1 MKLILLSFI
10 IPLALGLTFQE
21 DDLVFDD
28 VSDDSQPISSASPL
42 TNQPSESSSESSQ
55 ASSHYH
61 KDLKIKG
68 IPNVE
73 SPFPQANVTTT
84 VGHIFKFKISKQSF
98 GSSVNHYEIRS
109 SGSNNKALPHWL
121 YYDEATT
128 TLMGVPAKK
137 DVGQHHLSIK
147 AYYTYGDI
155 INSLFTIKVLPEKTD
170 EVKHKDG
177 KTHCRDS
184 EEQTLMTILLDV
196 KFDDLNPVKKVHA
209 IEKLASSL
217 GLHVSAFSMHGRST
231 KDESASEDSRIILT
245 GPGNVKRRKEKHSTS
260 IQWQVGCDGH
270 LWKHQ
275 AELLKQIKKQA
286 RDKTLAKTIQL
297 PVLLWRV
304 KTYSNDLIRSRR
316 EAGSGDYA
324 RHNNRNNN
332 NNNNNDNDD
341 DYDDE
346 NYDYDESYDED
357 RDDRDDP
364 EDNESITTLPPR
376 PISGFES
383 REELHPHRHHH
394 GQETSI
400 SIKAEEEIDEHDII
414 PVIDRKYSES
424 SPSTSAPTT
433 QSTTKPTTIEQ
444 TTPLSTTP
452 QEETPTSTTPSTTV
466 STVTE
471 KTEPEDDDID
481 TTDINDIINENN
493 INLNNNNKQSTLEI
507 ETEITVVPT
516 TFLTTLPTSSS
527 TISASTDEIK
537 ATTTTITTTSSTSTS
552 PSPSTTVATVFA
564 VNDTIDEDFEFTE
577 NITEY
582 PTVITEL
589 NPLTTETLA
598 TETTELLTTPTPT
611 TPAPTT
617 PTPTPAPSTTT
628 TTTTWVPPTTTTST
642 ISTTSASST
651 TSTTTTMT
659 STTLTTPTLAPTEEI
674 VTTEKVV
681 YRVRNYPPRQDKR
694 LEKIRVT
701 AGKPL
706 NYFIPANTFSDIEDG
721 DTRNL
726 RLSLYLKGSPLKST
740 HWLQFNEQT
749 QEIYGLPLDEHVS
762 IWDYD
767 LVAADREG
775 LNVSDRLDIYV
786 QQHKLTRSVNHDFSI
801 YLRID
806 KRSRF
811 PTAVDWQL
819 KIIRGLAQLYGDN
832 NSSSITVRTIQ
843 ISEDQAVFTWT
854 NDTIPPSSECPK
866 EAINRLYH
874 VLVAS
879 NDGDPSSMLQHH
891 LGPEIRVKRV
901 AFHGYGQC
909 EHSFTRISP
918 QVPEISTQ
926 EPKVNDP
933 PMPRNQVDHIT
944 ARVGQLLIYR
954 VPEDT
959 FYDPED
965 GPTRHLRL
973 SLLHGDRTPIASHEW
988 LQFDVNNQEFYG
1000 VPLKTD
1006 SKRREYQLI
1015 AVDKEGATAN
1025 DNLVV
1030 EVKSADI
1037 SKASAEFTIKLGVD
1051 YDTFI
1056 GSAMMKKNFILR
1068 LRDLF
1073 GDKDTDAISLTTI
1086 TPVGHKN
1093 TMITWRNTTL
1103 PVAYC
1108 PNSEIQRL
1116 SEVLFVKPDNKE
1128 LTNRIERIMGMEFP
1142 VDQLTLTPMGICL
1155 GEFTR
1160 VHSHDGGLGIDDEDE
1175 RGGRRGSGARGGMD
1189 NDDYLI
1195 TFVLPAIIIAAMLAL
1210 AGIIACIL
1218 YRRKRSGKM
1227 SVSEHADERQSF
1239 RSKGIPVIFQD
1250 ELEEKPE
1257 PGDKAP
1263 VILKEEKPPLPPPEY
1278 LRSEDGADQPMLS
1291 QENSEEP
1298 YQPPPP
1304 FARTSDNTRQ
1314 NRPKPTPTYRKPPP
1328 YVPP

>member
-28 VSDDSQPISSASPL
+28 VSDDSQPISSASPS

-61 KDLKIKG
+61 KDLKIKD
-68 IPNVE
+68 IANVE

-109 SGSNNKALPHWL
+109 SGNNNKALPHWL

-177 KTHCRDS
+177 KTHCRES

-196 KFDDLNPVKKVHA
+196 KFDDLKPVKKVHA

-332 NNNNNDNDD
+332 NNNNNNDNDD

-364 EDNESITTLPPR
+364 EDNEPITTLPPR

-433 QSTTKPTTIEQ
+433 QSTTKP
-444 TTPLSTTP
+444 
-452 QEETPTSTTPSTTV
+452 
-466 STVTE
+466 
-471 KTEPEDDDID
+471 
-481 TTDINDIINENN
+481 
-493 INLNNNNKQSTLEI
+493 
-507 ETEITVVPT
+507 
-516 TFLTTLPTSSS
+516 
-527 TISASTDEIK
+527 
-537 ATTTTITTTSSTSTS
+537 
-552 PSPSTTVATVFA
+552 
-564 VNDTIDEDFEFTE
+564 DFEFTE

-611 TPAPTT
+611 TTAPTT

-628 TTTTWVPPTTTTST
+628 TTTTTWIPPTTITST

-681 YRVRNYPPRQDKR
+681 YRVRNYPPRQDRR

-706 NYFIPANTFSDIEDG
+706 SYFIPANTFSDIEDG

-762 IWDYD
+762 RWDYD

-811 PTAVDWQL
+811 PTAIDWQL
-819 KIIRGLAQLYGDN
+819 KIIRGLAQLYGDKDP
-832 NSSSITVRTIQ
+832 SSITVRTIQ

-901 AFHGYGQC
+901 AFHGHGQC

-918 QVPEISTQ
+918 QVPEVSTQ

-973 SLLHGDRTPIASHEW
+973 SLLHGDRTPIASYEW

-1030 EVKSADI
+1030 EVKSADV

-1073 GDKDTDAISLTTI
+1073 GDKDTDAISLMTI

-1175 RGGRRGSGARGGMD
+1175 RGGRRGSGARGGVD

>member
-1 MKLILLSFI
+1 M
-10 IPLALGLTFQE
+10 
-21 DDLVFDD
+21 
-28 VSDDSQPISSASPL
+28 
-42 TNQPSESSSESSQ
+42 
-55 ASSHYH
+55 
-61 KDLKIKG
+61 
-68 IPNVE
+68 
-73 SPFPQANVTTT
+73 
-84 VGHIFKFKISKQSF
+84 
-98 GSSVNHYEIRS
+98 
-109 SGSNNKALPHWL
+109 
-121 YYDEATT
+121 
-128 TLMGVPAKK
+128 
-137 DVGQHHLSIK
+137 
-147 AYYTYGDI
+147 
-155 INSLFTIKVLPEKTD
+155 
-170 EVKHKDG
+170 
-177 KTHCRDS
+177 
-184 EEQTLMTILLDV
+184 
-196 KFDDLNPVKKVHA
+196 
-209 IEKLASSL
+209 
-217 GLHVSAFSMHGRST
+217 
-231 KDESASEDSRIILT
+231 
-245 GPGNVKRRKEKHSTS
+245 
-260 IQWQVGCDGH
+260 
-270 LWKHQ
+270 
-275 AELLKQIKKQA
+275 
-286 RDKTLAKTIQL
+286 
-297 PVLLWRV
+297 
-304 KTYSNDLIRSRR
+304 
-316 EAGSGDYA
+316 
-324 RHNNRNNN
+324 
-332 NNNNNDNDD
+332 
-341 DYDDE
+341 
-346 NYDYDESYDED
+346 
-357 RDDRDDP
+357 
-364 EDNESITTLPPR
+364 
-376 PISGFES
+376 
-383 REELHPHRHHH
+383 
-394 GQETSI
+394 
-400 SIKAEEEIDEHDII
+400 
-414 PVIDRKYSES
+414 
-424 SPSTSAPTT
+424 
-433 QSTTKPTTIEQ
+433 
-444 TTPLSTTP
+444 
-452 QEETPTSTTPSTTV
+452 
-466 STVTE
+466 
-471 KTEPEDDDID
+471 
-481 TTDINDIINENN
+481 
-493 INLNNNNKQSTLEI
+493 
-507 ETEITVVPT
+507 
-516 TFLTTLPTSSS
+516 
-527 TISASTDEIK
+527 
-537 ATTTTITTTSSTSTS
+537 
-552 PSPSTTVATVFA
+552 
-564 VNDTIDEDFEFTE
+564 
-577 NITEY
+577 
-582 PTVITEL
+582 
-589 NPLTTETLA
+589 
-598 TETTELLTTPTPT
+598 
-611 TPAPTT
+611 
-617 PTPTPAPSTTT
+617 
-628 TTTTWVPPTTTTST
+628 
-642 ISTTSASST
+642 
-651 TSTTTTMT
+651 
-659 STTLTTPTLAPTEEI
+659 
-674 VTTEKVV
+674 
-681 YRVRNYPPRQDKR
+681 
-694 LEKIRVT
+694 
-701 AGKPL
+701 
-706 NYFIPANTFSDIEDG
+706 
-721 DTRNL
+721 
-726 RLSLYLKGSPLKST
+726 
-740 HWLQFNEQT
+740 
-749 QEIYGLPLDEHVS
+749 
-762 IWDYD
+762 
-767 LVAADREG
+767 
-775 LNVSDRLDIYV
+775 
-786 QQHKLTRSVNHDFSI
+786 
-801 YLRID
+801 
-806 KRSRF
+806 
-811 PTAVDWQL
+811 
-819 KIIRGLAQLYGDN
+819 
-832 NSSSITVRTIQ
+832 RTIQ

-1257 PGDKAP
+1257 PGNFEFFNFK
-1263 VILKEEKPPLPPPEY
+1263 I
-1278 LRSEDGADQPMLS
+1278 
-1291 QENSEEP
+1291 
-1298 YQPPPP
+1298 
-1304 FARTSDNTRQ
+1304 FF
-1314 NRPKPTPTYRKPPP
+1314 
-1328 YVPP
+1328 